1 MAGGHCG
8 RPLIVSSVKMKKLR
22 IGILFGGRSAEH
34 EVSLQSA
41 KNIIDAIDRE
51 KYEVVLIGIDRRG
64 RWFLNQ
70 SERYLL
76 HAEDPRHISL
86 TRGGGGLALMPGRK
100 SGQIMTPTGESIP
113 GKLDVIFPV
122 LHGPY
127 GEDGTVQGLLRLT
140 DLPFV
145 GSDVLGSAVSMDK
158 VVMKSLLRDAGLPQA
173 KFLSYR
179 TFQQAEISYEEIRN
193 RVGEPF
199 FVKPAN
205 LGSSVGISKV
215 HNPGELARALEEA
228 FAYDDKIIIE
238 EYIRGREIECAVL
251 GNDDPQVSVTGEV
264 LPAHEFYS
272 YEAKYLDEQGARL
285 QIPADLPAAVVSRVQ
300 ALAVAA
306 FRVLN
311 CAGMARA
318 DFFLRADDD
327 VLINELNTIPGFT
340 KISMYPKLWEASGL
354 SYKKLIDRLIELAI
368 EKHRQ
373 RH

>member
-1 MAGGHCG
+1 
-8 RPLIVSSVKMKKLR
+8 
-22 IGILFGGRSAEH
+22 
-34 EVSLQSA
+34 
-41 KNIIDAIDRE
+41 
-51 KYEVVLIGIDRRG
+51 
-64 RWFLNQ
+64 
-70 SERYLL
+70 
-76 HAEDPRHISL
+76 
-86 TRGGGGLALMPGRK
+86 
-100 SGQIMTPTGESIP
+100 
-113 GKLDVIFPV
+113 
-122 LHGPY
+122 
-127 GEDGTVQGLLRLT
+127 
-140 DLPFV
+140 
-145 GSDVLGSAVSMDK
+145 
-158 VVMKSLLRDAGLPQA
+158 MKSLLRDAGLPQA